1 MKIKRWVERGELG
14 LKKILTSKMG
24 LEPTTDG
31 IRIHKTS
38 KLTKEES
45 RQQIVF
51 FFMLFKI
58 LGRSGNGK
66 RNILWGWLN

>member
-45 RQQIVF
+45 RQRIGF
-51 FFMLFKI
+51 FFYAFQNT
-58 LGRSGNGK
+58 GSVG
-66 RNILWGWLN
+66 